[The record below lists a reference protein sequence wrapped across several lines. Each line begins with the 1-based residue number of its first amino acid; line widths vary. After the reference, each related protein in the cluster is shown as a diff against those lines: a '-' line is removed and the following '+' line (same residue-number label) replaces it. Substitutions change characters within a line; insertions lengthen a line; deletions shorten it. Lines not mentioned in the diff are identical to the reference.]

1 MLKKT
6 CMQVF
11 EVIISFSTLDIVSH
25 TKPRPRSKPG
35 HGVMRPTNT
44 RPHETRLSPRLD
56 RSGLKHHPDEGISV
70 HGMLCIQW
78 IRMCLNDFQ
87 PSGAVSTVSIFKF
100 QSLSFYHSPFVL
112 WMVTVLLSALIF
124 LQLIRE
130 ALSLGRTNTEG
141 LSNSLGSWKHTFIH
155 GARLITST
163 ILQERDRVNT
173 V

>member
-56 RSGLKHHPDEGISV
+56 RSGLKHPDEGISV